1 MATINVEVQATI
13 RRPLAVVSRQF
24 GDVRHHAR
32 HRVHPD
38 ISFTVLSEEG
48 DECRFRQEMRL
59 LGMLQSDE
67 IVQQRNADG
76 SLSSEVVAG
85 ANTGLRIHQ
94 RFASVGADTT
104 LVTFGAEAPAT
115 GIKRWLKP
123 LFEMAIRKAVK
134 KGLEEDRV
142 DLEERGTA
150 ARQPEGRRRGC
161 RSSAIALE
169 PGLLAHI

>member
-24 GDVRHHAR
+24 GDMRHHER

-38 ISFTVLSEEG
+38 ISVTVLSEEG
-48 DECRFRQEMRL
+48 GDCRFRQEVRL

-67 IVQQRNADG
+67 IVQHRNADG
-76 SLSSEVVAG
+76 SLSSEVVTG
-85 ANTGLRIHQ
+85 ANKGLRIHQ
-94 RFASVGADTT
+94 GFAPVGADAT
-104 LVTFGAEAPAT
+104 LVTFRAEAPAT

-134 KGLEEDRV
+134 KGLEEDRI
-142 DLEERGTA
+142 DLEERGYGA
-150 ARQPEGRRRGC
+150 AAG
-161 RSSAIALE
+161 
-169 PGLLAHI
+169 

>member
-24 GDVRHHAR
+24 GDMRHHER

-38 ISFTVLSEEG
+38 ISLTVLSEDG
-48 DECRFRQEMRL
+48 DDCRFRQEIRL

-67 IVQQRNADG
+67 IVQHRNVDG
-76 SLSSEVVAG
+76 SLFSEVVAG
-85 ANTGLRIHQ
+85 VNKGLRIYQ
-94 RFASVGADTT
+94 KFSSVGADST
-104 LVTFGAEAPAT
+104 LVTFRAEAPAT
-115 GIKRWLKP
+115 GIKLLLKP

-142 DLEERGTA
+142 DLEERGYGVA
-150 ARQPEGRRRGC
+150 PA
-161 RSSAIALE
+161 
-169 PGLLAHI
+169 

>member
-1 MATINVEVQATI
+1 MGTINVEVQATI

-24 GDVRHHAR
+24 GDMRHHER

-38 ISFTVLSEEG
+38 ISFTVLSEDGG
-48 DECRFRQEMRL
+48 DCRFRQEVRL

-67 IVQQRNADG
+67 IVQHRNPDG
-76 SLSSEVVAG
+76 SLSAEVVAG
-85 ANTGLRIHQ
+85 ANKGLHISQ
-94 RFASVGADTT
+94 KFASVGADAT
-104 LVTFGAEAPAT
+104 LVTFHAEAPAN

-142 DLEERGTA
+142 DLEERGYGA
-150 ARQPEGRRRGC
+150 AAG
-161 RSSAIALE
+161 
-169 PGLLAHI
+169 